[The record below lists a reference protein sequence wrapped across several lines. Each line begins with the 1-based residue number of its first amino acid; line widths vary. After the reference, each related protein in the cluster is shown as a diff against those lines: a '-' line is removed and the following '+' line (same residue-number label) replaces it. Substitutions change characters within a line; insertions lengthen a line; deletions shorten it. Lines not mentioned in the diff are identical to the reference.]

1 MKRHRQDTISIFQEN
16 NTNAF
21 KIHLFSFWNTN
32 KMGKKFNLA
41 NVICNVESPSWNL
54 KIKQQCK
61 SSDNQYRF
69 KFRNIISDDEV
80 FGAQPKIHNETFL
93 QK

>member
-1 MKRHRQDTISIFQEN
+1 MFDFVKSQTGIMSFRYFSTL
-16 NTNAF
+16 
-21 KIHLFSFWNTN
+21 LFGSYLFAGI
-32 KMGKKFNLA
+32 KL
-41 NVICNVESPSWNL
+41 ENL